1 VIGFIDWTENS
12 LSLFV
17 FDKKGSRISLI
28 DKSTVPVDNELDE
41 TVISSL
47 VKTNVDRVYLSVP
60 VHLLSLRE
68 LTLPFTD
75 KSKIKDTISYEL
87 EGILLNSPGD
97 YCIDHHIIKSSGNS
111 SLVLAVCIEKTR
123 LKEIIDLF
131 LSAGLEPVVVTSLD
145 LSLTQGNID
154 SLLENPETDET
165 VRREAAKQ
173 ELVHPTVNLRQG
185 ELVYKG
191 DIDRLRKTFRYA
203 SVLLL
208 ILVLIVGS
216 DIAVRFASAKKENK
230 VLTKKITSLYQRAF
244 PGDKKIV
251 DPVRQFKG
259 NLNKLREKKNI
270 FVGSPVL
277 DIMRDIAV
285 NGDSDVVLN
294 EINVDRKSILIKGT
308 ALSFEKVDRLK
319 NSFSSVF
326 SDIRVI
332 DSDSSPDK
340 KIRFSIT
347 MKAHDS

>member
-1 VIGFIDWTENS
+1 VIGFIDWTETR

-17 FDKKGSRISLI
+17 FDTKGRRVSLI
-28 DKSTVPVDNELDE
+28 DKATVPVDKELDE
-41 TVISSL
+41 TIISSL
-47 VKTNVDRVYLSVP
+47 VTTNVDRVYLSVP

-75 KSKIKDTISYEL
+75 KNKITDTISYEL

-97 YCIDHHIIKSSGNS
+97 YCIDHHIIKSSENS
-111 SLVLAVCIEKTR
+111 SLVLAACIEKTR

-154 SLLENPETDET
+154 RLLENPETDENI
-165 VRREAAKQ
+165 RAEAARQ
-173 ELVHPTVNLRQG
+173 ELVQPTVNLRQE

-191 DIDRLRKTFRYA
+191 DTDRLRKTFRYA

-208 ILVLIVGS
+208 ILVLIIAS
-216 DIAVRFASAKKENK
+216 DTAVRFVSAKKENK
-230 VLTKKITSLYQRAF
+230 ILTKKITSLYQRAF

-251 DPVRQFKG
+251 DPIRQFKG

-277 DIMRDIAV
+277 DIMRDIAG
-285 NGDSDVVLN
+285 NGDSDIVLS
-294 EINVDRKSILIKGT
+294 EINVDRSSILIKGT
-308 ALSFEKVDRLK
+308 AVSFENVDKLK

-326 SDIRVI
+326 SDVRVI

-340 KIRFSIT
+340 KVRFSIT
-347 MKAHDS
+347 MREHDL